1 MATAY
6 EVRAGKDGELAVYLL
21 GWNVRVA
28 TFEPGVTEADK
39 VQIASL
45 LRNGWGRSAQE
56 TEIERLRTRERNSC
70 LENDMEHFNKLTPGE
85 AERLALLAEE
95 CGEVIQA
102 IGKVLRHG
110 YESTHPD
117 GGPTNREA
125 LERECG
131 DVYHAIWRAIG
142 AGDIDGN
149 GMSQRADDKARS
161 VGRYLHH
168 QGHND

>member
-1 MATAY
+1 
-6 EVRAGKDGELAVYLL
+6 
-21 GWNVRVA
+21 
-28 TFEPGVTEADK
+28 
-39 VQIASL
+39 
-45 LRNGWGRSAQE
+45 
-56 TEIERLRTRERNSC
+56 
-70 LENDMEHFNKLTPGE
+70 MEHFNGLTPAE

-131 DVYHAIWRAIG
+131 DVYHAIWRVIG

-149 GMSQRADDKARS
+149 GMSQRADDKAKS

-168 QGHND
+168 QGHNAELCGGPSGPSERAPG